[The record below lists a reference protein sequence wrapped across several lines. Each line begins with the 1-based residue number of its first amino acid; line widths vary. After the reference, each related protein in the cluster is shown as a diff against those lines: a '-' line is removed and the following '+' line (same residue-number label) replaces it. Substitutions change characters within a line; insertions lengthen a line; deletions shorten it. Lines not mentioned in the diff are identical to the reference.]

1 MWLHLGKG
9 KYHGKCGYVTTLQLC
24 WERSDHLSGC
34 SIARQPLL
42 LRLLR
47 GLLLHTAPQRSTP
60 RCSTVL
66 HTTLLHSAPHCST
79 PQCSTLLCSTV
90 LHTALHHS
98 APEVPLSLN
107 PCLLLLLTL
116 ILFLILLTSFACYHC
131 QDQRLFNVL
140 KSNCFH
146 CRSV

>member
-9 KYHGKCGYVTTLQLC
+9 KYHGKGGYVTTLQRC
-24 WERSDHLSGC
+24 WESSVHLSGC

-66 HTTLLHSAPHCST
+66 HTTLLHSAPY
-79 PQCSTLLCSTV
+79 CSTLLSSTV
-90 LHTALHHS
+90 LHTALLHS
-98 APEVPLSLN
+98 APHYTAPQCSALLHTALLHSVCHPEVLAVPAVGEGVEPPEGAVKGL
-107 PCLLLLLTL
+107 
-116 ILFLILLTSFACYHC
+116 
-131 QDQRLFNVL
+131 QGL
-140 KSNCFH
+140 KGL
-146 CRSV
+146 